1 MPSCYYPELTATAR
15 QVSLGGDEFHHLVRV
30 RRLRAGEQVTLT
42 NGQGL
47 LAHAELAEINKQSA
61 ILEIKSIR
69 QATAREI
76 PYAVAFALLKNKHD
90 ELLVEKCTELGT
102 AQFYPM
108 ITDFGVRNEG
118 KNTQNRLLRI
128 AISAIK
134 QCDNPFLPMV
144 ADLLPLGKALD
155 KIVAD
160 GYQPVVC
167 SELRPDQWMRDLAF
181 QAPPCFMIGPEGGW
195 SAGEMQLFASGSY
208 PNISISRLITR
219 AETAAIAAAAQFV
232 ALYD

>member
-1 MPSCYYPELTATAR
+1 MPSCYYPDLTATAR

-30 RRLRAGEQVTLT
+30 RRLRVGEQVTLN

-47 LAHAELAEINKQSA
+47 LAHAELTEINKQSA
-61 ILEIKSIR
+61 ILEVKSIQQSTIR
-69 QATAREI
+69 KM
-76 PYAVAFALLKNKHD
+76 PYAIAFALLKNKHD

-102 AQFYPM
+102 AQFYPL

-134 QCDNPFLPMV
+134 QCDNPFLPIV
-144 ADLLPLGKALD
+144 ADPMPLSRAME

-160 GYQPVVC
+160 GYQPVIC
-167 SELRPDQWMRDLAF
+167 SELRPDQWMLDLAF
-181 QAPPCFMIGPEGGW
+181 EAPPCFIIGPEGGW
-195 SAGEMQLFASGSY
+195 SAGELQLFASGSY
-208 PNISISRLITR
+208 SNISISRLITR